1 MIADTYKV
9 AGDELVADLEP
20 SWTALGRYGRANL
33 VVTVAQVVAWAALLT
48 ALDRPSL
55 HWGFRAAALVLFC
68 LMMQGVFTMLHEFCH
83 RNAHRDPR
91 WNYVIGW
98 ITSTIFGT
106 VPTLLQVQH
115 WSHHRRN
122 RTAPER
128 GEFIHEDERPW
139 EKIIRYYASI
149 LGGLWAACFFFAL
162 LVPFIPFSAIEF
174 LMSDRRFNYLS
185 AAFDGFKAA
194 DWPRMRIEGVVFI
207 AWCVVLVWFGPWSWQ
222 TLLLAYVAFAFSWS
236 SLQWIY
242 HLYTP
247 LHKIEGAYNLRAPA
261 LVRVLFLNFN
271 WNLTHHRQP
280 GVPWQELPRHVDPAE
295 TQPLWYRWLYLF
307 RPPIPFPTD
316 PAIAERMLE
325 KRYF

>member
-1 MIADTYKV
+1 
-9 AGDELVADLEP
+9 
-20 SWTALGRYGRANL
+20 
-33 VVTVAQVVAWAALLT
+33 
-48 ALDRPSL
+48 
-55 HWGFRAAALVLFC
+55 
-68 LMMQGVFTMLHEFCH
+68 
-83 RNAHRDPR
+83 
-91 WNYVIGW
+91 
-98 ITSTIFGT
+98 
-106 VPTLLQVQH
+106 
-115 WSHHRRN
+115 
-122 RTAPER
+122 
-128 GEFIHEDERPW
+128 
-139 EKIIRYYASI
+139 
-149 LGGLWAACFFFAL
+149 
-162 LVPFIPFSAIEF
+162 VPFIPFSAIEF

-185 AAFDGFKAA
+185 AAFDGFKAT

-207 AWCVVLVWFGPWSWQ
+207 AWCVVLIRFGPWDWQ
-222 TLLLAYVAFAFSWS
+222 TVLIAYAGFAFTWS

-307 RPPIPFPTD
+307 RPPSPFPTD
-316 PAIAERMLE
+316 PLVAARMLE